1 MNEKIEKLMDTPIWQ
16 MTGKEF
22 LALNAY
28 AGNSNNPEERTP
40 HYIYG
45 IQALSKLIGCCPS
58 TIYGLKKEG
67 VLDEAIVS
75 NVGKKIVF
83 DGDKARLLASQYMA
97 SIRKEKKTYIPS
109 EV

>member
-1 MNEKIEKLMDTPIWQ
+1 MNAKIEQLMDTPIWQ

-28 AGNSNNPEERTP
+28 AGNTSNGEKKSHN
-40 HYIYG
+40 YVYG

-67 VLDEAIVS
+67 VLDEAIIS

-83 DGDKARLLASQYMA
+83 DGDKARFLASEYMA
-97 SIRKEKKTYIPS
+97 SVRQQRKTYIP
-109 EV
+109 EEE